1 MATESDAS
9 PSTVPGGALAAP
21 SSRPRLRLAGASPG
35 WPGEIGPLYELELP
49 HLPGTWRRALQLELR
64 HADADGL
71 VSSAVLLAFLDQVLL
86 RLIDVNVR
94 SDQHALLL
102 QLSTQH
108 VGTTRPQ
115 RWLYG
120 EALLLKQTRHL
131 LFATAELFDDQQQL
145 VLASATWRLAPRG

>member
-1 MATESDAS
+1 M
-9 PSTVPGGALAAP
+9 
-21 SSRPRLRLAGASPG
+21 
-35 WPGEIGPLYELELP
+35 
-49 HLPGTWRRALQLELR
+49 QLEPR
-64 HADADGL
+64 HADGDGL
-71 VSSAVLLAFLDQVLL
+71 VSTAVLLAFLDQVWL
-86 RLIDVNVR
+86 RLIDSSVR
-94 SDQHALLL
+94 GDQHALLL

-108 VGTTRPQ
+108 VGSTRPQ

>member
-1 MATESDAS
+1 MATEPDL
-9 PSTVPGGALAAP
+9 PLQTTGGALAAP
-21 SSRPRLRLAGASPG
+21 SPRPRLRLASAAPG
-35 WPGEIGPLYELELP
+35 WPGDIGPLYELELP
-49 HLPGTWRRALQLELR
+49 DQPGTWRRALQLEAR
-64 HADADGL
+64 HADGDGL
-71 VSSAVLLAFLDQVLL
+71 VSTTVLLAFLDQVLL
-86 RLIDVNVR
+86 RLIDANVR

-108 VGTTRPQ
+108 VGTTRPL

-145 VLASATWRLAPRG
+145 VLANATWRLAPRG